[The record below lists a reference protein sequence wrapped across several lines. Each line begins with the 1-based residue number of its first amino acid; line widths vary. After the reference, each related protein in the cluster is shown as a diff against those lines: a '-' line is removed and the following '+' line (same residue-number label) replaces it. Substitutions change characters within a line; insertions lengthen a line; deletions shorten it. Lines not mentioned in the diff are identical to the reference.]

1 MRNLLRLAIQLC
13 FVLLIATLVGCS
25 QGEKKTMFT
34 DTDKSE
40 FKVGQQW
47 NYKTRPGEESSTL
60 VVLKVVTAPG
70 WSNIV
75 HVGVTGLKLKT
86 PNGITD
92 NLPHVPIDETS
103 VKNSVTTKVT
113 DSGKLTDFQEGYKL
127 WNEAASSGKGGVFT
141 LSVAEVVS
149 TIEEGLKKAQAR

>member
-1 MRNLLRLAIQLC
+1 VA
-13 FVLLIATLVGCS
+13 LLIAALVGCS
-25 QGEKKTMFT
+25 QGENKTMFT

-40 FKVGQQW
+40 FKVGQVW
-47 NYKTRPGEESSTL
+47 NYKARTNEESSTL
-60 VVLKVVTAPG
+60 VILKVETAPG

-75 HVGVTGLKLKT
+75 HVGVRGLKLKT
-86 PNGITD
+86 ANGITD
-92 NLPHVPIDETS
+92 TLPHVPIDETS

-127 WNEAASSGKGGVFT
+127 WNEAASSGEGGVFT

-149 TIEEGLKKAQAR
+149 TIEEGLNKAQAR